1 MALASTSRVQL
12 SYIKE
17 ATFGVTPASGTVR
30 KLRITSESLNFTLNK
45 ESSKEINDSRS
56 VSSMIPVSA
65 EASGGVQAE
74 MQFAEFDPFIEA
86 TLQGTFSGIGGTG
99 IGATFEA
106 TIAATTI
113 TASVAPTG
121 TSAFTTLQPGQWFTV
136 TGTGTANDNKL
147 FRVSKVTAPTSTV
160 ITLDVSTPAVAGG
173 PYAATKLHTARLS
186 NGTTQ
191 PSFSIQRE
199 IGDVGEFF
207 SFRGMT
213 ASSMSLNI
221 SSGAIST
228 VEFSFMG
235 RDSLQDD
242 APLLPTADVRDSQAY
257 QIMSGVSGTTCALW
271 VNGVPLAG
279 TYINSIAFS
288 YDNSLRQQ
296 TALCAL
302 GASGIGSGQINATAD
317 LEVYFASGATFYK
330 ELLDNSN
337 LEVAFTSYDAEGNG
351 YIFTLPAANVSS
363 YSVNASGGSDSDLM
377 ASISLTALRD
387 AANAV
392 PALRKV
398 VFIDRVGEALM
409 V

>member
-17 ATFGVTPASGTVR
+17 VTFGVTPIAGTVR
-30 KLRITSESLNFTLNK
+30 KLRITGESLNFTINK
-45 ESSKEINDSRS
+45 ETSSEINDSRS
-56 VSSMIPVSA
+56 SSSMIPTSA
-65 EASGGVQAE
+65 EAAGGVQAE
-74 MQFAEFDPFIEA
+74 MQFAEYDPFIEA
-86 TLQGTFSGIGGTG
+86 TLQSTFSGIGGTG
-99 IGATFEA
+99 VGTVFSA

-113 TASVAPTG
+113 TASAATTG
-121 TSAFTTLQPGQWFTV
+121 TSAFTTLQPGQWFTLS
-136 TGTGTANDNKL
+136 GTSSANDGKL
-147 FRVSKVTAPTSTV
+147 FRVSKVTAPTTTV
-160 ITLDVSTPAVAGG
+160 ITLDPGTPGVAGG
-173 PYAATKLHTARLS
+173 PYAATKVLAARLS
-186 NGTTQ
+186 NGVTQ
-191 PSFSIQRE
+191 PSFTLQRT
-199 IGDVGEFF
+199 IGDVGEYF

-221 SSGAIST
+221 ASGSLST

-242 APLLPTADVRDSQAY
+242 ATLLPAVVTDSQSY

-271 VNGVPLAG
+271 ANGAPLAG
-279 TYINSIAFS
+279 TFINSISFS

-296 TALCAL
+296 TALCAF
-302 GASGIGSGQINATAD
+302 GAIGIGSGQINCTAD
-317 LEVYFASGATFYK
+317 IEVYFASGATFYK

-337 LEVAFTSYDAEGNG
+337 IEIAFTSYDAEGNG

-363 YSVNASGGSDSDLM
+363 YTVNASGGSDSDLM

-398 VFIDRVGEALM
+398 VFIDRVGAPLLT
-409 V
+409 

>member
-17 ATFGVTPASGTVR
+17 VTFGVTPIAGTVR
-30 KLRITSESLNFTLNK
+30 KLRITGESLNFTINK
-45 ESSKEINDSRS
+45 ETSSEINDSRS
-56 VSSMIPVSA
+56 SSSMIPTSA
-65 EASGGVQAE
+65 EAAGGVQAE
-74 MQFAEFDPFIEA
+74 MQFAEYDPFIEA
-86 TLQGTFSGIGGTG
+86 TLQSTFSGIGSTGVGTV
-99 IGATFEA
+99 FSA

-113 TASVAPTG
+113 TASAATTG
-121 TSAFTTLQPGQWFTV
+121 TSAFTTLQPGQWFTLS
-136 TGTGTANDNKL
+136 GTSSANDGKL
-147 FRVSKVTAPTSTV
+147 FRVSKVTAPTTMV
-160 ITLDVSTPAVAGG
+160 ITLDPGTPGVAGG
-173 PYAATKLHTARLS
+173 PYAAAKVLAARLT
-186 NGTTQ
+186 NGVTQ
-191 PSFSIQRE
+191 PSFTLQRT
-199 IGDVGEFF
+199 IGDVGEYF

-213 ASSMSLNI
+213 ASSMSL
-221 SSGAIST
+221 SVASGSLST

-242 APLLPTADVRDSQAY
+242 ATLLPAIVTDSQAY

-271 VNGVPLAG
+271 ANGAPLAG
-279 TYINSIAFS
+279 TFINSIAFS

-302 GASGIGSGQINATAD
+302 GAIGIGSGQINCTAD
-317 LEVYFASGATFYK
+317 IEVYFASGATFYK

-337 LEVAFTSYDAEGNG
+337 IEIAFTSYDAEGNG

-363 YSVNASGGSDSDLM
+363 YTVNASGGSDSDLM

-387 AANAV
+387 AANTV

-398 VFIDRVGEALM
+398 VFIDRVGAPLLI
-409 V
+409 